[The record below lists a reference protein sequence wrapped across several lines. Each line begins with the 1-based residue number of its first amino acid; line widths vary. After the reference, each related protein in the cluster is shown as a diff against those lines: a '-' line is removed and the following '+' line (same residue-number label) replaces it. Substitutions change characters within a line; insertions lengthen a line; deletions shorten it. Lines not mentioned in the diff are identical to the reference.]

1 MTPEKLEALLQE
13 PRWPHE
19 TPDSPLRW
27 NRVGGLVDMCEEIF
41 GRKITDPDPEGV
53 LPLIC
58 EIGVASGVSTE
69 VFAEFGKVHAIDF
82 NLWKP
87 AVDRFQGREDRV
99 TLLQA
104 ESWASSELVE
114 DGTYFAVYLDS
125 DHEYRHVHREIE
137 LWKSKVAPGGYL
149 CGHDHT
155 NSFPGVQQAVREL
168 LQGPDR
174 VFSDGSWYCR
184 V

>member
-19 TPDSPLRW
+19 TPGSPLKW
-27 NRVGGLVDMCEEIF
+27 NRVAGLIRLCEDSF
-41 GRKITDPDPEGV
+41 GRKITDPDPEE

-58 EIGVASGVSTE
+58 EIGIASGVSTE
-69 VFAEFGKVHAIDF
+69 VFAAFGNVQAIDF
-82 NLWKP
+82 HLWKP

-114 DGTYFAVYLDS
+114 DGAFDMVYLDS
-125 DHEYRHVHREIE
+125 DHSYNHVYREIQ
-137 LWKSKVAPGGYL
+137 LWLPKVKKGGFL
-149 CGHDHT
+149 AGHDSSF
-155 NSFPGVQQAVREL
+155 SFPGVQQAVMEL
-168 LQGPDR
+168 LGGADMTYEDTSWIFR
-174 VFSDGSWYCR
+174 VN
-184 V
+184 